1 MRLEEHLV
9 QEQRLARL
17 FTRSGINKESEI
29 FEQVLL
35 SAVFT
40 RKLRPCNRLR
50 AVMLRPL

>member
-1 MRLEEHLV
+1 MRLEVHLV